1 MTKHEKA
8 MHEKLVLQNVALE
21 KEVERLENSNLSSIK
36 QYREELGKTK
46 ALSDVILVLTR
57 GLSNKECHYD

>member
-21 KEVERLENSNLSSIK
+21 KEVEKQKDICNNISRLYN
-36 QYREELGKTK
+36 RESGKVD
-46 ALSDVILVLTR
+46 ALRDVVVSLVSQVGGR
-57 GLSNKECHYD
+57 IYD